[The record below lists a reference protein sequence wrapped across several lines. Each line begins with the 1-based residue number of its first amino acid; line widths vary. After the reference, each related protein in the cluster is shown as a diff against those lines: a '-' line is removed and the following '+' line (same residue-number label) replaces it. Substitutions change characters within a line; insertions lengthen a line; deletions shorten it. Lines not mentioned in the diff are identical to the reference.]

1 MTKCIIHNLTFIL
14 YCRTMVKLYFY
25 ATKDDYEDILNDEV
39 IVKPDEKGIYLCTF
53 NPTDYM
59 KNDKHL
65 EEFDEDDRALNNHI
79 RLRGRRPRTNGGR
92 LARLDHYFKF
102 DIPFFDIHL
111 CEGGSGTLPSG
122 TKIKSYRYVGDI
134 HFDRYDWSSG
144 RCEDAEEE
152 SESSDEDLTWD
163 HPVVEA
169 EVLTSARENLEEEC
183 GADRRGLIQELK
195 MGSAECP
202 FVKSGMSFKEVVE
215 FVAMVDCTISAVE
228 LKYLF

>member
-1 MTKCIIHNLTFIL
+1 
-14 YCRTMVKLYFY
+14 MVKLYFY

-92 LARLDHYFKF
+92 LARLDHYIKF

-111 CEGGSGTLPSG
+111 CEG
-122 TKIKSYRYVGDI
+122 
-134 HFDRYDWSSG
+134 
-144 RCEDAEEE
+144 A
-152 SESSDEDLTWD
+152 
-163 HPVVEA
+163 
-169 EVLTSARENLEEEC
+169 
-183 GADRRGLIQELK
+183 RGLYQV
-195 MGSAECP
+195 AR
-202 FVKSGMSFKEVVE
+202 KSKVTVTSETSTLI
-215 FVAMVDCTISAVE
+215 AMTGHRDDVRMLRKRANQVMKI
-228 LKYLF
+228 

>member
-1 MTKCIIHNLTFIL
+1 M
-14 YCRTMVKLYFY
+14 
-25 ATKDDYEDILNDEV
+25 NDEV

-53 NPTDYM
+53 NPTDYV

-92 LARLDHYFKF
+92 LARLDHYIKF
-102 DIPFFDIHL
+102 DIPVSDIHL
-111 CEGGSGTLPSG
+111 SEGGSGTLPSG
-122 TKIKSYRYVGDI
+122 AKIKSYRYVGDI

-152 SESSDEDLTWD
+152 SESSDE
-163 HPVVEA
+163 EA
-169 EVLTSARENLEEEC
+169 EWRTFARENVEEEL
-183 GADRRGLIQELK
+183 GADRRRLIQEMK

-202 FVKSGMSFKEVVE
+202 FVKSGMSFKEVVAFYDISE
-215 FVAMVDCTISAVE
+215 DCTISAAE
-228 LKYLF
+228 LKYLL

>member
-1 MTKCIIHNLTFIL
+1 M
-14 YCRTMVKLYFY
+14 
-25 ATKDDYEDILNDEV
+25 
-39 IVKPDEKGIYLCTF
+39 
-53 NPTDYM
+53 
-59 KNDKHL
+59 
-65 EEFDEDDRALNNHI
+65 NNHI
-79 RLRGRRPRTNGGR
+79 RLRGRRPRTNGRR
-92 LARLDHYFKF
+92 LARLDHYIKF

-152 SESSDEDLTWD
+152 SESSDEELTWD

-169 EVLTSARENLEEEC
+169 EVLTFARENLEEEC

-202 FVKSGMSFKEVVE
+202 FVKSGMSFKEVVD
-215 FVAMVDCTISAVE
+215 FVAMVDSTISAVE

>member
-1 MTKCIIHNLTFIL
+1 
-14 YCRTMVKLYFY
+14 MVKLYFY

-53 NPTDYM
+53 NPTDYV

-92 LARLDHYFKF
+92 LARLDHYIKF
-102 DIPFFDIHL
+102 DIPVSDIHL
-111 CEGGSGTLPSG
+111 SEGGSGTLPSG
-122 TKIKSYRYVGDI
+122 AKIKSYRYVGDI

-144 RCEDAEEE
+144 RCEDAEERGE
-152 SESSDEDLTWD
+152 SIDE
-163 HPVVEA
+163 EA
-169 EVLTSARENLEEEC
+169 EWRTFARENVEEEL
-183 GADRRGLIQELK
+183 GADRKRLIQEMK

-202 FVKSGMSFKEVVE
+202 FVKSGMSFKEVVD
-215 FVAMVDCTISAVE
+215 FYQFSDDCTISAAE
-228 LKYLF
+228 LKYLL